1 MNRIFLLL
9 LTGAFFI
16 TSCSKSNDTPR
27 GCTFT
32 ESTVVAPGSEV
43 ATLQVWINANRP
55 AAIQHASGLFYEII
69 TPGTGTITPGVCS
82 TITVKYTGT
91 TLNGV
96 KFDENLVGAQFVLGS
111 LILGWQ
117 KGVPLI
123 KKGGLIY
130 LYIPPTLGYGT
141 AGSGSIPPDTYI
153 KFSIELVDVK

>member
-1 MNRIFLLL
+1 MPRILFLLMAGVIFLS
-9 LTGAFFI
+9 
-16 TSCSKSNDTPR
+16 SCSKSNDAPA

-55 AAIQHASGLFYEII
+55 AAIQHSSGLFYEIVA
-69 TPGTGTITPGVCS
+69 PGTGTVTPAVCS
-82 TITVKYTGT
+82 TVTVKYTGT

-123 KKGGLIY
+123 KKGGVIY
-130 LYIPPTLGYGT
+130 LYIPPTLGYGSV
-141 AGSGSIPPDTYI
+141 GSGSIPPNTYI
-153 KFSIELVDVK
+153 KFSIELVDVR

>member
-1 MNRIFLLL
+1 MSRIFFLLTACIFLLS
-9 LTGAFFI
+9 A
-16 TSCSKSNDTPR
+16 CSKSNDTPP

-32 ESTVVAPGSEV
+32 ESTVVAPGSEI

-55 AAIQHASGLFYEII
+55 AAIQHASGLFYEIVA
-69 TPGTGTITPGVCS
+69 PGTGTVTPAVCS

-111 LILGWQ
+111 LIVGWQ

-123 KKGGLIY
+123 KKGGVIY
-130 LYIPPTLGYGT
+130 LYIPPTLGYGST
-141 AGSGSIPPDTYI
+141 GSGSIPPNTYI
-153 KFSIELVDVK
+153 KFSIELVDVR